1 MAGGWVMFWRTV
13 GLLSVVVWLS
23 GCAGTRTGADY
34 AAVAQKVGPPG
45 SGQSRIVIL
54 EEKASGA
61 LGLSYTICEVQL
73 DGGPI
78 GRLKPGT
85 YIYADRPAGRHQLL
99 ATEAFFPGDSKHEL
113 KTEPGRTYFLL
124 ARTSARHDAVAG
136 MSVMGGIAGAVVGSV
151 ATAGSENAGPVDFVP
166 LDEAAART
174 VMAELQLAE

>member
-1 MAGGWVMFWRTV
+1 
-13 GLLSVVVWLS
+13 VVVRLCEYQDRR
-23 GCAGTRTGADY
+23 GLRCRGAKSWPAKIGPVAHRHIGGESQRRSRSFLHHLRGPARRWADR
-34 AAVAQKVGPPG
+34 AA
-45 SGQSRIVIL
+45 
-54 EEKASGA
+54 E
-61 LGLSYTICEVQL
+61 T
-73 DGGPI
+73 
-78 GRLKPGT
+78 GT

-99 ATEAFFPGDSKHEL
+99 ATEAFFPGDSKQEL

-124 ARTSARHDAVAG
+124 ARTSARHDAVTG